1 MAQFGRVRSW
11 ILALVLTGTL
21 HLLTAAPAAAQCAL
35 CYASVAGS
43 GDQGIRTLQ
52 IGILIMLVPTLAIL
66 GGLVWITVRRGGSDS
81 AATDGSEMESKWEEG
96 LATLSV
102 SPRTD
107 GPSARV

>member
-1 MAQFGRVRSW
+1 MAQFVRVRSW
-11 ILALVLTGTL
+11 ILALVLAGTL
-21 HLLTAAPAAAQCAL
+21 QLLTAAPAAAQCIL
-35 CYASVAGS
+35 CYASAAGS
-43 GDQGIRTLQ
+43 GDRGIRALQ

-66 GGLVWITVRRGGSDS
+66 AGLVWITVRRGGSDS

-102 SPRTD
+102 SPGTD